1 MKKMLINKIF
11 FLDECKDASVSSSV
25 YLTSETVKIKK
36 KKDHVGE
43 RHVRGELKKKIFWRS
58 AGNHR
63 TTSWIS

>member
-36 KKDHVGE
+36 RHVGE
-43 RHVRGELKKKIFWRS
+43 RHVRG
-58 AGNHR
+58 GG
-63 TTSWIS
+63 

>member
-36 KKDHVGE
+36 NKKDRVGE
-43 RHVRGELKKKIFWRS
+43 RHVRG
-58 AGNHR
+58 GG
-63 TTSWIS
+63 